1 MGSWFITS
9 QQLRLNVNNSN
20 TKKGQHYV
28 VFRNSQNRKF
38 MKLEDL
44 IFYLEENDGK
54 VSNIENRRFRNWNE
68 KQLRDNRVG
77 ANKIAKTEAKI
88 WVSEMSKGT
97 RELSRN

>member
-1 MGSWFITS
+1 
-9 QQLRLNVNNSN
+9 
-20 TKKGQHYV
+20 
-28 VFRNSQNRKF
+28 

-44 IFYLEENDGK
+44 IFYLEQNDGK
-54 VSNIENRRFRNWNE
+54 VSNIENRRLHSVEKFRKTFIFRFRNWNE

-97 RELSRN
+97 RELSKN